1 MTKATRT
8 LALLLT
14 VCMLLSCMSV
24 FVSAE
29 SMIGDITVS
38 PITEMNELNARA
50 AINTYFAQRKAFLT
64 GAAEELPMAN
74 DPLEA
79 DEAKHLAAL
88 TEAGLT
94 VVDSTVVFGDIRYWD
109 NYAEVKL
116 TETVT
121 FSQNGATTQ
130 EAVDHIVLIR
140 LDDQGNY
147 ITESDGYRVQTASFV
162 SACYVD
168 PNAVEP
174 LAATNGSDNC
184 IIHVAGTQI
193 GVTENADGWN
203 KYGAA
208 YDAYYGTTSFAYSDW
223 CASFVFWCARN
234 SGISNSVIPYYASC
248 TLIKDWFSARGKF
261 YGVSKTPQAG
271 DLILLNGT
279 QASPDHIG
287 IITSVSS
294 YYIYYIDGNNG
305 GAVTS
310 NTISRTATNIIGYCR
325 PAYVSSNHSATY
337 AYNAT
342 QHWQDCTACSY
353 IGSKT
358 AHIYNSGSSTC
369 TVCGYAAS

>member
-1 MTKATRT
+1 
-8 LALLLT
+8 
-14 VCMLLSCMSV
+14 MSI
-24 FVSAE
+24 FVSAD
-29 SMIGDITVS
+29 SVTGNISIS
-38 PITEMNELNARA
+38 PVTEMNELNARA
-50 AINTYFAQRKAFLT
+50 AANTYFAQRKAFLT
-64 GAAEELPMAN
+64 GAAQALPMAN

-79 DEAKHLAAL
+79 DEVKYLAKLN
-88 TEAGLT
+88 EVGLT
-94 VVDSTVVFGDIRYWD
+94 VVDSTVVFGDIRCWD
-109 NYAEVKL
+109 NYAEVNL

-121 FSQNGATTQ
+121 FSQNGATAQ
-130 EAVDHIVLIR
+130 EAIAHVVLIR

-174 LAATNGSDNC
+174 FAVSSNGSDNC

-193 GVTENADGWN
+193 GVTEDADGWN

-208 YDAYYGTTSFAYSDW
+208 YDAYYGESSFAYSDW

-248 TLIKDWFSARGKF
+248 TLIKDWFSSRSKF
-261 YGVSKTPQAG
+261 YKSPAQGGSTAPQAG

-279 QASPDHIG
+279 LASPNHIG

-294 YYIYYIDGNNG
+294 SYIYYIDGNNG
-305 GAVTS
+305 DKVTS
-310 NTISRTATNIIGYCR
+310 SSISRTATNIIGYCR
-325 PAYVSSNHSATY
+325 PAYVNTNHPVSYSYDATY
-337 AYNAT
+337 
-342 QHWQDCTACSY
+342 HWASCTACSY
-353 IGSKT
+353 TISKT
-358 AHIYNSGSSTC
+358 AHIYSSGSSIC